1 MTDIVSVNINAQGI
15 ADVRMNR
22 ADKYNALNSPMF
34 QALSEAGEA
43 LKVNKN
49 LRAVVLSGEGKG
61 FCAGL
66 DMMSMMSEPGGPA
79 GEKGS
84 RFHPQGT
91 DIANFFQKPAF
102 VWNEIP
108 VPVIAAIHGAAYGGG
123 FQIAMGAD
131 IRIARHDA
139 KLSIME
145 IKWGLIPDMS
155 ACATLPNICSLA
167 VAKEL
172 TYTGRIVEAEEA
184 LRLGL
189 INHKVDDHLASAF
202 ELAELIAS
210 KSPDAIRMG
219 KQLLEQSWRLS
230 AKEALQKE
238 AELQQQLIG
247 KPNQLE
253 AVMSNMQK
261 RPAKYQNPES

>member
-1 MTDIVSVNINAQGI
+1 MTDIVTININAQGI
-15 ADVRMNR
+15 ADVRLNR
-22 ADKYNALNSPMF
+22 ADKYNALNSAMF
-34 QALSEAGEA
+34 RALAEAGEA
-43 LKVNKN
+43 LKENKN

-66 DMMSMMSEPGGPA
+66 DMTAMMSESGGPA
-79 GEKGS
+79 GKQGN
-84 RFHPQGT
+84 RFQPQGT

-102 VWNEIP
+102 IWNEIP

-131 IRIARHDA
+131 IRIGRHDA

-202 ELAELIAS
+202 ELAEVIAS

-219 KQLLEQSWRLS
+219 KQLLEQTWQLAPR
-230 AKEALQKE
+230 EALQKE
-238 AELQQQLIG
+238 AILQRQLIG
-247 KPNQLE
+247 KPNQME

-261 RPAKYQNPES
+261 RPAQYRNPE